1 MEEEFKEQIKNDAAK
16 VIIIL
21 KEIDSNLKDNVALN
35 EKNVEIHIMPDC
47 KLENGKMG
55 IYMFCYRY
63 KGKEVFL
70 KIGKAGEKTKARFS
84 TQHYCV
90 NKTKSTLAKSLI
102 KSIQEDII
110 DNKVLEEIKQE
121 ITKIITKEEMMQI
134 LDNSDN
140 INLKEQKEKIKDWMK
155 KNLTKINIV
164 LDASLENRVLSFFE
178 EYFIFKYNPIFEGKA
193 YEKRNVG
200 EQDGN

>member
-1 MEEEFKEQIKNDAAK
+1 MEEELKEQIKNDIAE
-16 VIIIL
+16 VIRIL

-35 EKNVEIHIMPDC
+35 EKNVEIYINPDC
-47 KLENGKMG
+47 KLEDGKMG
-55 IYMFCYRY
+55 IYMFCYMY
-63 KGKEVFL
+63 KDKEVFL

-84 TQHYCV
+84 TQHYCI

-102 KSIQEDII
+102 KSIQEDRL

-121 ITKIITKEEMMQI
+121 ITAIITKEEMKQI

-140 INLKEQKEKIKDWMK
+140 SNLKDKKDGIKDWMK
-155 KNLTKINIV
+155 DNLTKISIV

-178 EYFIFKYNPIFEGKA
+178 EYFIFKYNPIFEGKVI
-193 YEKRNVG
+193 KS
-200 EQDGN
+200 

>member
-1 MEEEFKEQIKNDAAK
+1 MEEELKEQIKNDAAK

-35 EKNVEIHIMPDC
+35 EKNVEIHIRPDC

-102 KSIQEDII
+102 KRIQEDII

>member
-1 MEEEFKEQIKNDAAK
+1 MEEELKEQIKNDAAK

-35 EKNVEIHIMPDC
+35 EKNVEIHIRPDC

-90 NKTKSTLAKSLI
+90 NKTKSTLAIILSKVSKIPLI
-102 KSIQEDII
+102 FPSFCCII
-110 DNKVLEEIKQE
+110 FIV
-121 ITKIITKEEMMQI
+121 
-134 LDNSDN
+134 
-140 INLKEQKEKIKDWMK
+140 NLL
-155 KNLTKINIV
+155 N
-164 LDASLENRVLSFFE
+164 
-178 EYFIFKYNPIFEGKA
+178 
-193 YEKRNVG
+193 
-200 EQDGN
+200 